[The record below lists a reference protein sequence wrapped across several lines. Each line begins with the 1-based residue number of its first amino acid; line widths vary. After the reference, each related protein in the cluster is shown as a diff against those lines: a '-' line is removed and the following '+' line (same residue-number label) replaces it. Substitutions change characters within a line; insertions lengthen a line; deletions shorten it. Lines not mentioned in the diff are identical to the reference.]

1 MPVVIAKGLKIE
13 EHRLLFST
21 QDRDLFTK
29 LNKTRT
35 SEVGAISKAQK
46 AQNIF
51 WEKNLKVL
59 KIFFSFK
66 KSRIV
71 LKNVKGGPFWI
82 Y

>member
-1 MPVVIAKGLKIE
+1 MPVVIAKGLNIE

-21 QDRDLFTK
+21 QDRDLFTKLNITK

-51 WEKNLKVL
+51 WKKNLKVL
-59 KIFFSFK
+59 KIFFLSK
-66 KSRIV
+66 KV
-71 LKNVKGGPFWI
+71 A
-82 Y
+82 